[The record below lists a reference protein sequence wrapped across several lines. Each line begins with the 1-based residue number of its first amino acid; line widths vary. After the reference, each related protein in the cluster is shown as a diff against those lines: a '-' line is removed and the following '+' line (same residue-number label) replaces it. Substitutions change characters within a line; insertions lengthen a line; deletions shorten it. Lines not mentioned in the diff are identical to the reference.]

1 MNTNGVSMRVGRP
14 VATLLLAMGLVGAVS
29 GCEAVQGA
37 SDAANQVNDAATKAS
52 LCIDALKLAGFTPDL
67 SDPAKAV
74 EESHKKAEELSALAA
89 KTGDTTLKQAIEGV
103 STTMSSVTLSDLDPQ
118 SAATWAQEKL
128 DLVAKLGNACGN

>member
-1 MNTNGVSMRVGRP
+1 MNTNGVSMHVGRP

-37 SDAANQVNDAATKAS
+37 SDAANQVNDAATKAT

-118 SAATWAQEKL
+118 SAADWAQKKL
-128 DLVAKLGNACGN
+128 DLVSKLGNACGN